1 VDEKPESIKI
11 SSGAGENPWGQ
22 STDNAASEGTLLS
35 GNVSSFG
42 GQGEDSPYWGDA
54 NEGEGGPSNGGWFAI
69 GFIVAP
75 GVIGLV
81 SYILW
86 FMGDLMGE
94 FFYWLA
100 WLVWPAGLIGGLVW
114 SFTKGNKYFAY
125 GLLTILVGVPMVL
138 FLAIFVMIVVLLGL

>member
-1 VDEKPESIKI
+1 MDARREGGMEELREAHKKNNEKLK
-11 SSGAGENPWGQ
+11 
-22 STDNAASEGTLLS
+22 TLKEM
-35 GNVSSFG
+35 GV
-42 GQGEDSPYWGDA
+42 DA